1 MMSPFTVKFN
11 LSESKYFTALRLVAG
26 AILSSRVDDLDALD
40 DFKVCVTESVLIFK
54 NCGFEEAEV
63 TFTSGDA
70 TVCEVKGLGGKPF
83 AGDNELSL
91 ALIPALVEDFE
102 ISRRGDVIE
111 KVTFKV

>member
-1 MMSPFTVKFN
+1 MAPFKVIFN
-11 LSESKYFTALRLVAG
+11 LADSEYFTALRLVAG

-63 TFTSGDA
+63 TFTSGEK
-70 TVCEVKGLGGKPF
+70 TVCEVRGLGGKPF

-91 ALIPALVEDFE
+91 ALIPARVEDFD
-102 ISRRGDVIE
+102 ISRRGEVIE
-111 KVTFKV
+111 KVSFKV